1 VTPTSHETGRWALSA
16 IVKHHFMKSMRYT
29 IFFKNL
35 GKKEKIYTFV
45 VHRLKYAEDISDAN
59 QF

>member
-1 VTPTSHETGRWALSA
+1 
-16 IVKHHFMKSMRYT
+16 MKSMRYT